1 MSLSR
6 TLVAA
11 AVVCAG
17 LVAPTAATA
26 ARSELP
32 APTPPGPFADV
43 RKSVVTIDAP
53 LPAEI
58 VRDAPAAC
66 QQLRYLRY
74 RRDGGPADPQQADAV
89 LVIMP
94 GTLAGAGSLEMHALQ
109 VVQEAADR
117 GKDVEYWALDRR
129 ANCFEDRTGLDAGLA
144 AGDPKVALDYY
155 YRGRE
160 AFGRTFAGFPSRA
173 QLRPVA
179 DFGLRRTIEDYR
191 AVITEGLP
199 DPEFRRTRAFCGGH
213 SLGGALTGLL
223 MAWDFDGD
231 AATRG
236 DAGYEL
242 CAGSIALDSSASR
255 YGETAVVTQQPIVR
269 ELVKRTTTDVRNAI
283 VANAIP
289 RTVDFGFIGPET
301 MLLLEGIG
309 LNAQLRPDVDAAP
322 LVAATPPTAAV
333 DGAMR
338 LMHSRTWQDA
348 VARAPRLRRQHLS
361 GEALLGAFMDDNAQ
375 PLAFIKTSVGS
386 YTGGALLGK
395 SFPFPTTP
403 PMFFPVEDGRTY
415 GWANYDEPQATVARG
430 DGRPFTTAASEVTDV
445 RDLARVLHGAPLDFL
460 EHYYPTMLT
469 ADSILVGLGSRT
481 GDFAHIRYDAAAR
494 ERPRLTI
501 VAADGLA
508 DTREPAGPPGVA
520 NEVVELPGYDHV
532 DVITAAPRQADG
544 SRERA
549 ALATTDFVL
558 AQAGRTQGPAPAA
571 DTGPGAS
578 DATVAAAVQQP
589 R

>member
-1 MSLSR
+1 MSPSR
-6 TLVAA
+6 TLTVTLAL
-11 AVVCAG
+11 CAG
-17 LVAPTAATA
+17 LATPGAASAQRTE
-26 ARSELP
+26 SP
-32 APTPPGPFADV
+32 APTPAGFADV

-53 LPAEI
+53 LPARVI
-58 VRDAPAAC
+58 RDAPAAC

-74 RRDGGPADPQQADAV
+74 RRDGGPADPQRADAV

-117 GKDVEYWALDRR
+117 GRDLEYWALDRR

-155 YRGRE
+155 YRGGE
-160 AFGRTFAGFPSRA
+160 AFGRTFAGFPSRDR
-173 QLRPVA
+173 LRPIA
-179 DFGLRRTIEDYR
+179 DFGLRQTLEDYR

-199 DPEFRRTRAFCGGH
+199 DPEFRARRTFCGGH

-223 MAWDFDGD
+223 MAWDFG
-231 AATRG
+231 G
-236 DAGYEL
+236 EPGYEL

-255 YGETAVVTQQPIVR
+255 YSESATTTQQPLVREIVR
-269 ELVKRTTTDVRNAI
+269 RAGRDLRNA
-283 VANAIP
+283 VTANLIP

-309 LNAQLRPDVDAAP
+309 LNAQLRPDADSSD
-322 LVAATPPTAAV
+322 LVAQTPPTAAV

-338 LMHSRTWQDA
+338 LLHSRTLADA
-348 VARAPRLRRQHLS
+348 VARTPRLRRQRLT

-386 YTGGALLGK
+386 YTGGPLLGK
-395 SFPFPTTP
+395 SFPFATTP
-403 PMFFPVEDGRTY
+403 PMFFPADDAALY
-415 GWANYDEPQATVARG
+415 GWASYDEPQSAATRG
-430 DGRPFTTAASEVTDV
+430 DGRPFTTAASEVTDIQ
-445 RDLARVLHGAPLDFL
+445 DLARVLHGAPLDFL

-469 ADSILVGLGSRT
+469 VDSILVGLGDRS
-481 GDFAHIRYDAAAR
+481 GDFAHVRYDTAAR
-494 ERPRLTI
+494 DRPRLTI
-501 VAADGLA
+501 VAGDGLA
-508 DTREPAGPPGVA
+508 DTREPAGPPGVT

-532 DVITAAPRQADG
+532 DVITAAPRQAG
-544 SRERA
+544 GGRERA

-558 AQAGRTQGPAPAA
+558 GEI
-571 DTGPGAS
+571 D
-578 DATVAAAVQQP
+578 
-589 R
+589 

>member
-6 TLVAA
+6 TL
-11 AVVCAG
+11 
-17 LVAPTAATA
+17 TAALALCA
-26 ARSELP
+26 ALAAPSPALAQRAEAP
-32 APTPPGPFADV
+32 APTPAGFPDV
-43 RKSVVTIDAP
+43 VKSVVTIDAP
-53 LPAEI
+53 LPASI
-58 VRDAPAAC
+58 VGDVPAAC

-74 RRDGGPADPQQADAV
+74 RRDGGPSDPQRADAV

-109 VVQEAADR
+109 VVQEASDR
-117 GKDVEYWALDRR
+117 GRDVEYWALDRR

-160 AFGRTFAGFPSRA
+160 ALGRTFAGFPSRDR
-173 QLRPVA
+173 LRAVA

-191 AVITEGLP
+191 EVITQGLP

-223 MAWDFDGD
+223 MAWDFG
-231 AATRG
+231 G
-236 DAGYEL
+236 EPGYDL

-255 YGETAVVTQQPIVR
+255 YSESATTTQQPLVR
-269 ELVKRTTTDVRNAI
+269 EIVKRAGRDLRNAV
-283 VANAIP
+283 VANTIP
-289 RTVDFGFIGPET
+289 RTVDFGVIGPET

-309 LNAQLRPDVDAAP
+309 LNAQLRPDDDSAR

-338 LMHSRTWQDA
+338 LLHSRTFADA
-348 VARAPRLRRQHLS
+348 VARTPRLRRQRLT
-361 GEALLGAFMDDNAQ
+361 GEALLGAFMDDNTQ
-375 PLAFIKTSVGS
+375 PLAFIKTSIGS
-386 YTGGALLGK
+386 YTGGPVLGK
-395 SFPFPTTP
+395 SFPFPTNP
-403 PMFFPVEDGRTY
+403 PMFFPVEDATLY
-415 GWANYDEPQATVARG
+415 GWTSHNEPQSSAARG
-430 DGRPFTTAASEVTDV
+430 DGRPFTTAASEVTDI

-469 ADSILVGLGSRT
+469 VDAILVGLGNRT
-481 GDFAHIRYDAAAR
+481 GDFSHIRHDTAAR
-494 ERPRLTI
+494 DKPRLTI
-501 VAADGLA
+501 VAGDGLA

-520 NEVVELPGYDHV
+520 NIVLELPGYDHV
-532 DVITAAPRQADG
+532 DVITAAPRQHDG

-549 ALATTDFVL
+549 ALATTEFVL
-558 AQAGRTQGPAPAA
+558 AEAG
-571 DTGPGAS
+571 
-578 DATVAAAVQQP
+578 
-589 R
+589 

>member
-6 TLVAA
+6 TLAA
-11 AVVCAG
+11 ALVLCTG
-17 LVAPTAATA
+17 LAVPASAAAERT
-26 ARSELP
+26 ETP
-32 APTPPGPFADV
+32 ALTPPGFSDV
-43 RKSVVTIDAP
+43 RKSLVTIDAP
-53 LPAEI
+53 LPAGVI
-58 VRDAPAAC
+58 RDAPAAC
-66 QQLRYLRY
+66 QQLRYARY
-74 RRDGGPADPQQADAV
+74 RRDGAPTDPQRADAV

-94 GTLAGAGSLEMHALQ
+94 GTLAGAGSLDMHALQ

-117 GKDVEYWALDRR
+117 GRSVEYWALDRR

-160 AFGRTFAGFPSRA
+160 AFGRTFAGFPSRD

-179 DFGLRRTIEDYR
+179 DFGLRQTIEDYR

-199 DPEFRRTRAFCGGH
+199 DPDFRRARTFCGGH

-223 MAWDFDGD
+223 MAWDFDGEP
-231 AATRG
+231 G
-236 DAGYEL
+236 HEL

-255 YGETAVVTQQPIVR
+255 YSGSATATQQPIVQEIVR
-269 ELVKRTTTDVRNAI
+269 RGGRDLRNAVI
-283 VANAIP
+283 ANVIP

-309 LNAQLRPDVDAAP
+309 LNAQLRPDADSAD
-322 LVAATPPTAAV
+322 LVARTPSTAAV

-338 LMHSRTWQDA
+338 LLHSRTFADA
-348 VARAPRLRRQHLS
+348 VARTPRLRRQHLS
-361 GEALLGAFMDDNAQ
+361 GEALLGAFMDDNTQ

-386 YTGGALLGK
+386 YTGGPLVGK

-403 PMFFPVEDGRTY
+403 AMFFPIADATLY
-415 GWANYDEPQATVARG
+415 GWANYDEPQSTAARG
-430 DGRPFTTAASEVTDV
+430 DGRPFTTSASEVTDIQ
-445 RDLARVLHGAPLDFL
+445 DLARVLHGAPLDFL

-469 ADSILVGLGSRT
+469 VDSILVGAGDRS
-481 GDFAHIRYDAAAR
+481 GDFAHVRYETAAR
-494 ERPRLTI
+494 DKPRLTI
-501 VAADGLA
+501 AAGDGLA
-508 DTREPAGPPGVA
+508 DGREPAGPPGVT
-520 NEVVELPGYDHV
+520 NEVLVLPGYDHV

-558 AQAGRTQGPAPAA
+558 GEI
-571 DTGPGAS
+571 D
-578 DATVAAAVQQP
+578 
-589 R
+589 